1 MDIGRRI
8 VKAFY
13 YGLMPKHLYDHFSL
27 ILPQSRLDFLTQF
40 RANPAPNRYLAS
52 LIKHMQEV
60 VDDGFIREIVNLA
73 FTEFINCHLHNFESY
88 HRALD
93 EVLNEENVS
102 KVDRA
107 KTSIDFIR
115 SKRKSKK

>member
-1 MDIGRRI
+1 VNPNLTR
-8 VKAFY
+8 
-13 YGLMPKHLYDHFSL
+13 LYP
-27 ILPQSRLDFLTQF
+27 I
-40 RANPAPNRYLAS
+40 
-52 LIKHMQEV
+52 I
-60 VDDGFIREIVNLA
+60 DGGHKN
-73 FTEFINCHLHNFESY
+73 LHNFESY